1 MESCSSQRRHMRS
14 LASSSSPSASFF
26 PFLFSLFS
34 LTLYIIP
41 FSSPNP
47 HSFPLCVNAVFLHHV
62 FILPLCPEL
71 PSLFP
76 LFFQKCHLLLFIFPK
91 CPHQSR
97 TLPGLCRYKSTHLIM
112 TVMVSFNSKIY
123 TCIYLRN
130 FSTSFLNKQFSIPFL
145 IIFRIII

>member
-1 MESCSSQRRHMRS
+1 MRLSSVPLSSPEDHRMESCSFQRRHMRS

-62 FILPLCPEL
+62 FILPICPEL

-76 LFFQKCHLLLFIFPK
+76 LVFQKCHLLLFIFPK
-91 CPHQSR
+91 CPPPVSDSAR
-97 TLPGLCRYKSTHLIM
+97 CLPLQVNTPDHDCDGVI
-112 TVMVSFNSKIY
+112 
-123 TCIYLRN
+123 
-130 FSTSFLNKQFSIPFL
+130 
-145 IIFRIII
+145 